1 MFMTLSQYI
10 QTLEAL
16 NVSGDKDRKIKDL
29 LDYYHKYVEG
39 IKPGAGAFY
48 AVIYARYSSHSQREE
63 SIEGQIREDL
73 EYAVRRDR
81 KSVV

>member
-39 IKPGAGAFY
+39 IKPGAGAFM
-48 AVIYARYSSHSQREE
+48 R
-63 SIEGQIREDL
+63 
-73 EYAVRRDR
+73 
-81 KSVV
+81 

>member
-29 LDYYHKYVEG
+29 LDYYHKYVR
-39 IKPGAGAFY
+39 
-48 AVIYARYSSHSQREE
+48 V
-63 SIEGQIREDL
+63 
-73 EYAVRRDR
+73 
-81 KSVV
+81 